1 MDLSEQLKA
10 ARKEA
15 GLTQEQAAEELGVT
29 RQTISN
35 WENGRTWPDI
45 ASVVRMSERYSVSLD
60 RLLKGESGTVS
71 RYVAYLEEST
81 GVVKSRERLIRV
93 VAWAATLLLWAAAQL
108 CFWLLPGGEPIR
120 MCGILFRVV
129 LLPLAAALSTA
140 ALAGTGRLRR
150 LWVLPA
156 VFALLFALVPHVSWI
171 SFDQTAIRSFRW
183 PDLAYLPVGALSS
196 LAGLGLRYLHGRRRT
211 AKDPANGSEGGES

>member
-1 MDLSEQLKA
+1 MDLSEQLKS

-93 VAWAATLLLWAAAQL
+93 VAWAATLLLWAAAHCIFIL
-108 CFWLLPGGEPIR
+108 IR
-120 MCGILFRVV
+120 SRMSTFPSTRKIPHESSR
-129 LLPLAAALSTA
+129 ALIFDI
-140 ALAGTGRLRR
+140 
-150 LWVLPA
+150 P
-156 VFALLFALVPHVSWI
+156 FYI
-171 SFDQTAIRSFRW
+171 SFAGQKSSRS
-183 PDLAYLPVGALSS
+183 G
-196 LAGLGLRYLHGRRRT
+196 
-211 AKDPANGSEGGES
+211 